1 MAQAGAP
8 APVGIEYPERG
19 ETVNER
25 LEAARAYLQK
35 KPNDRFALYSLAME
49 LRKLSDWPACFAAFE
64 DLLARHRDDGAG
76 HYHYA
81 VALRTSGDRD
91 AALGVVARGKDACAR
106 SGDAKTA
113 AELDSL
119 RVSLETED
127 EEDDELG

>member
-1 MAQAGAP
+1 M
-8 APVGIEYPERG
+8 
-19 ETVNER
+19 NER

-64 DLLARHRDDGAG
+64 DLLARHPDDAAG

-81 VALRTSGDRD
+81 VALRSSGDRD
-91 AALGVVARGKDACAR
+91 GALGIVTRGLEACAR
-106 SGDAKTA
+106 TGDAKTS

-119 RVSLETED
+119 RASFANED
-127 EEDDELG
+127 EDDDLG